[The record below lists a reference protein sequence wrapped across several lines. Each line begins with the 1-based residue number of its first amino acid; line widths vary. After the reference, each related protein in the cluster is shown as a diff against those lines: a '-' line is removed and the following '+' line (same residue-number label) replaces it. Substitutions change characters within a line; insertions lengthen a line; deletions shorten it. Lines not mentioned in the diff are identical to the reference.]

1 MAKKFSEL
9 KSKMSPAARAQ
20 ASMLATELIA
30 EARLA
35 EVRKAREMTQTRL
48 ATAMET
54 TQAEISKI
62 EQRSD
67 CYISTLRS
75 YIEAMNGEL
84 EIIARFPDGKAVKI
98 TQFAELA
105 TV

>member
-9 KSKMSPAARAQ
+9 KKKMSPAARAQ
-20 ASMLATELIA
+20 SSALANELIV

-35 EVRKAREMTQTRL
+35 EVRRAREMTQTRL
-48 ATAMET
+48 AMAMET

-98 TQFAELA
+98 TQFSELA
-105 TV
+105 TT

>member
-1 MAKKFSEL
+1 
-9 KSKMSPAARAQ
+9 
-20 ASMLATELIA
+20 
-30 EARLA
+30 
-35 EVRKAREMTQTRL
+35 MTQTRL
-48 ATAMET
+48 AMAMET

-75 YIEAMNGEL
+75 YIEALNGEL

-98 TQFAELA
+98 TQFSELA
-105 TV
+105 TT

>member
-9 KSKMSPAARAQ
+9 RKKMSPAARTQ
-20 ASMLATELIA
+20 SMALANEMI
-30 EARLA
+30 EEVRLA

-75 YIEAMNGEL
+75 YIESMDGEL

-98 TQFAELA
+98 IQFAELV
-105 TV
+105 TT